1 MHTGTHRY
9 THTHMLPLHGIDLP
23 SLIDG
28 AQSKIDNKYST
39 SIFITHLCRGCCYSL
54 PWCSS
59 EHCACPTL
67 RSSILTGVCVCVCVC
82 LCMCVCVCVRA
93 SAYECVLLISFIWWQ
108 RFCMPNCHDIM
119 IPYCCTSLV
128 VCLLWY
134 PYSLLHAL
142 WISKGNNMAKLS
154 IMLSC

>member
-1 MHTGTHRY
+1 MLELPNCITEDKEAGTTLGLQGECARTHTCTHTHTHRHTNTHKLAYSYVHTGTHRY

-39 SIFITHLCRGCCYSL
+39 SIFITPLCRGCCYSL

-93 SAYECVLLISFIWWQ
+93 SAYECVLLISFIW
-108 RFCMPNCHDIM
+108 
-119 IPYCCTSLV
+119 
-128 VCLLWY
+128 
-134 PYSLLHAL
+134 
-142 WISKGNNMAKLS
+142 
-154 IMLSC
+154 